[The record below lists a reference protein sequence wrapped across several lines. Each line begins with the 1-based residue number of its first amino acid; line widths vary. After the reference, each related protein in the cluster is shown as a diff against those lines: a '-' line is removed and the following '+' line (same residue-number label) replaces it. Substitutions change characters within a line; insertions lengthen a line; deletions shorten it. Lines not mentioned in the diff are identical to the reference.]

1 MTPFHAARW
10 APPPETVEVLLARA
24 NQIAGHTLAELAGWL
39 GAGVPDDLRRAK
51 GWPGELV
58 EAALGGSAGSRAEP
72 DFPGLGVELKT
83 LPVDPS
89 GAPREA
95 TYVCTAPLDGSLG
108 WSWEASW
115 PRRKLARV
123 LWVPIVGLA
132 GEAPGSRRIGSPRLW
147 SPDAEEAAELAAD
160 WSELCEALLL
170 GGAVAGFRGRALQL
184 RPKGA
189 SAAQVAWA
197 QDSDATWVLANPL
210 GFYLNPAF
218 TKRLLAKG

>member
-1 MTPFHAARW
+1 MTPFHVARW
-10 APPPETVEVLLARA
+10 SPPPESVEALVVRA
-24 NQIAGHTLAELAGWL
+24 QRIAGHTLGDLAAWL

-58 EAALGGSAGSRAEP
+58 EAALGASSGSRAEP

-83 LPVDPS
+83 LPVDPA
-89 GAPREA
+89 GVPREA
-95 TYVCTAPLDGSLG
+95 THVCTAPLDGSLG
-108 WSWEASW
+108 WSWLASW
-115 PRRKLARV
+115 PCRKLARV
-123 LWVPIVGLA
+123 LWVPIVSG
-132 GEAPGSRRIGSPRLW
+132 PGDPPAARRVGSPRLW
-147 SPDAEEAAELAAD
+147 SPDEEEAAELAAD
-160 WSELCEALLL
+160 WAELCDALLL

-197 QDSDATWVLANPL
+197 QDADATWVLANPL

-218 TKRLLAKG
+218 TRRLLTKG